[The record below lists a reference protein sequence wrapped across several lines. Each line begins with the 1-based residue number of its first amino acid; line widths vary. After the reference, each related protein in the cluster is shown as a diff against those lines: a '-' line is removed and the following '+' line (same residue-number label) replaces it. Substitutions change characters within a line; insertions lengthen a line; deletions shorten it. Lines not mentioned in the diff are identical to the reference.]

1 MADPSGSSFPRIP
14 QELATQVQKQIE
26 SLMEHATQAAS
37 QGLMAIEDMVSSG
50 AHSGQAAIMSQQK
63 AVEINTDLTQVIHG
77 CNELATRL
85 GVSVAQF
92 AQHDLDAYHQVASI
106 TAT

>member
-1 MADPSGSSFPRIP
+1 MADSSGSFPRIP
-14 QELATQVQKQIE
+14 QELALQVQKQIE
-26 SLMEHATQAAS
+26 SLMEHATQAAP
-37 QGLMAIEDMVSSG
+37 QGLMAVEDMVASG

-63 AVEINTDLTQVIHG
+63 AVEINTDLTRVITG
-77 CNELATRL
+77 CTELANRL